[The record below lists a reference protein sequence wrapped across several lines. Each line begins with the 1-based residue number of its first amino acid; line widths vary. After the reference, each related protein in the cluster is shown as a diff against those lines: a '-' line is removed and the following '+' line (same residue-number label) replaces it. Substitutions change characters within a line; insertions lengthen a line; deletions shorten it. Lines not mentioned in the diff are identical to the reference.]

1 MVGGKPRNS
10 LWMAKKNFKQIQVY
24 NVLIQETNTVL
35 TEQLPTF
42 QVFRKIHTMLSSK
55 HTMVYKSHN

>member
-10 LWMAKKNFKQIQVY
+10 LQMAKKNFKQIQVY
-24 NVLIQETNTVL
+24 IVLIQETKTVL

-42 QVFRKIHTMLSSK
+42 HVF
-55 HTMVYKSHN
+55 